1 MWIYSNNQLVADIG
15 SKAMLLKHIKR
26 LCKEQGKNYKGFS
39 KMPIKQLKA
48 IYYKLSTVQAPETL
62 DKNFQSATIEL

>member
-1 MWIYSNNQLVADIG
+1 MFINIDNQLVADIG

-39 KMPIKQLKA
+39 KMPKKQLYK
-48 IYYKLSTVQAPETL
+48 IFQKLSTV
-62 DKNFQSATIEL
+62 